1 MTQNFQ
7 IYSINLS
14 APFISQFFK
23 DQLHRIL
30 PYCDYIFGN
39 ETEAAAYA
47 EHNGLGADMDI
58 KDIAKAISKL
68 DKVNTERPRTVVFTQ
83 VSFYD
88 ETESLVG
95 NENYII

>member
-1 MTQNFQ
+1 M
-7 IYSINLS
+7 S

-58 KDIAKAISKL
+58 KDIAKTISKL
-68 DKVNTERPRTVVFTQ
+68 DKVNNERPRTVVFTQ
-83 VSFYD
+83 VSFL
-88 ETESLVG
+88 TMLSESFFAP
-95 NENYII
+95 ENMFK